1 MLSIPSA
8 DPSPVVQTAVYIAGM
23 LGGYLL
29 LTRPEEWARVR
40 EAVRTA
46 WSRNRRD

>member
-8 DPSPVVQTAVYIAGM
+8 DPSPIVQTAVYMAGM

-29 LTRPEEWARVR
+29 LTRPEEWTRVR
-40 EAVRTA
+40 EAVRAA
-46 WSRNRRD
+46 WLRNRRD

>member
-1 MLSIPSA
+1 MLSIANA
-8 DPSPVVQTAVYIAGM
+8 DPSPIVQTAVYMAGM

-29 LTRPEEWARVR
+29 LTSPEEWTRVR
-40 EAVRTA
+40 EAVRAA